1 MSVTKIQGGTIFL
14 NGQLVKTDLLIEN
27 GKIAAIGNELSAA
40 DTIIDASGK
49 LVTPGLIDLHVHFR
63 DPGLTQKETIETGTM
78 AAAHGGYTTVGAMPN
93 VLPTPDNPERVAKQ
107 VKANQTKGKVHV
119 LQYATITEGRQGNQ
133 LVDFAG
139 VKKVGAFA
147 VSNDGSGVQTAGTM
161 YQAMKAAKAAGLPLA
176 AHVEDN
182 SLLFGG
188 VINAGKKARQLGV
201 PGILSVTESAQLAR
215 DLMLAQATH
224 VHYHVCHVSTKESV
238 NLIRLA
244 KAQGIRVTAEVS
256 PHHLLLCDE
265 DIEANNSNYKMN
277 PPLRGRADQAA
288 CLAGL
293 LDGTIDMI
301 ATDHAPHAESDK
313 GPDLIKAAN
322 GITGLETA
330 FALLYTHLVLPGKVR
345 LTELLQWLTAGPA
358 DAFNLQGAGHIQP
371 GMPADLAIFDLYKQF
386 TFKDEDYL
394 SKGHNT
400 PFTGWDVQ
408 GQTVMTLVDGQVVYQ
423 RKEN

>member
-1 MSVTKIQGGTIFL
+1 MSATKIQGGTVFL
-14 NGQLVKTDLLIEN
+14 NGQLVKTDLLIES
-27 GKIAAIGNELSAA
+27 GKIAAIGNDLPAA

-63 DPGLTQKETIETGTM
+63 DPGLTQKETITTGTM

-93 VLPTPDNPERVAKQ
+93 VLPAPDTPERVADQ
-107 VKANQTKGKVHV
+107 VKVNQTKGAVHV
-119 LQYATITEGRQGNQ
+119 LQYATITEGRKGDQ
-133 LVDFAG
+133 LVDFTG
-139 VKKVGAFA
+139 VKKAGAFA

-161 YQAMKAAKAAGLPLA
+161 YQAMKAAKVAGLPLA

-201 PGILSVTESAQLAR
+201 PGILPVTESAQLAR

-265 DIEANNSNYKMN
+265 DIKANNSNYKMN
-277 PPLRGRADQAA
+277 PPLRGKADQAA

-301 ATDHAPHAESDK
+301 ATDHAPHTEADK
-313 GPDLIKAAN
+313 GPDLMKAVN

-358 DAFNLQGAGHIQP
+358 DTFNLQGAGHIQP

-400 PFTGWDVQ
+400 PFTGWNVQ
-408 GQTVMTLVDGQVVYQ
+408 GQTEMTLVDGRVVYQ
-423 RKEN
+423 REED

>member
-139 VKKVGAFA
+139 VKKAGAFA

-201 PGILSVTESAQLAR
+201 PGILPVTESAQLAR

-301 ATDHAPHAESDK
+301 ATDHAPHTESDK

>member
-1 MSVTKIQGGTIFL
+1 MSATKIQGGTVFL

-27 GKIAAIGNELSAA
+27 GKIAAIGNDLPVA

-63 DPGLTQKETIETGTM
+63 DPGLTQKETITTGTM

-93 VLPTPDNPERVAKQ
+93 VLPAPDTPERVADQ
-107 VKANQTKGKVHV
+107 VKVNQTKGAVHV
-119 LQYATITEGRQGNQ
+119 LQYATITEGRKGDQ
-133 LVDFAG
+133 LVDFTG
-139 VKKVGAFA
+139 VKKAGAFA

-161 YQAMKAAKAAGLPLA
+161 YQAMKAAKVAGLPLA

-201 PGILSVTESAQLAR
+201 PGILPVTESAQLAR

-265 DIEANNSNYKMN
+265 DIKANNSNYKMN
-277 PPLRGRADQAA
+277 PPLRGKADQAA

-301 ATDHAPHAESDK
+301 ATDHAPHTEADK
-313 GPDLIKAAN
+313 GPDLMKAAN

-330 FALLYTHLVLPGKVR
+330 FALLYTRLVLPGKVR

-358 DAFNLQGAGHIQP
+358 DTFNLQGAGHIQP

-400 PFTGWDVQ
+400 PFTGWNVQ
-408 GQTVMTLVDGQVVYQ
+408 GQTEMTLVDGRVVYQ
-423 RKEN
+423 REED

>member
-1 MSVTKIQGGTIFL
+1 MSATKIQGGTVFL

-27 GKIAAIGNELSAA
+27 GKIAAIGNDLPVA

-63 DPGLTQKETIETGTM
+63 DPGLTQKETITTGTM

-93 VLPTPDNPERVAKQ
+93 VLPAPDTPERVANQ
-107 VKANQTKGKVHV
+107 VKVNQTKGAVHV
-119 LQYATITEGRQGNQ
+119 LQYATITEGRKGDQ
-133 LVDFAG
+133 LVDFTG
-139 VKKVGAFA
+139 VKKAGAFA

-161 YQAMKAAKAAGLPLA
+161 YQAMKAAKVAGLPLA

-201 PGILSVTESAQLAR
+201 PGILPVTESAQLAR

-265 DIEANNSNYKMN
+265 DIKANNSNYKMN
-277 PPLRGRADQAA
+277 PPLRGKADQAA

-301 ATDHAPHAESDK
+301 ATDHAPHTEADK
-313 GPDLIKAAN
+313 GPDLMKAAN

-358 DAFNLQGAGHIQP
+358 DTFNLQGAGHIQP

-400 PFTGWDVQ
+400 PFTGWNVQ
-408 GQTVMTLVDGQVVYQ
+408 GQTEMTLVDGRVVYQ
-423 RKEN
+423 REED

>member
-1 MSVTKIQGGTIFL
+1 M
-14 NGQLVKTDLLIEN
+14 
-27 GKIAAIGNELSAA
+27 
-40 DTIIDASGK
+40 
-49 LVTPGLIDLHVHFR
+49 VTPGLIDLHVHFR

-139 VKKVGAFA
+139 VKKAGAFA

-201 PGILSVTESAQLAR
+201 PGILPVTESAQLAR

-244 KAQGIRVTAEVS
+244 KAQGIQVTAEVS

-408 GQTVMTLVDGQVVYQ
+408 GQTVMTLVDGRVVYQ

>member
-107 VKANQTKGKVHV
+107 VKANQTRGRVHV

-139 VKKVGAFA
+139 VKKAGAFA

-161 YQAMKAAKAAGLPLA
+161 YQAMKAAKAASLPLA

-201 PGILSVTESAQLAR
+201 PGILPVTESAQLAR

-277 PPLRGRADQAA
+277 PPLRGKADQAA

>member
-1 MSVTKIQGGTIFL
+1 MSATKIQGGTVFL

-27 GKIAAIGNELSAA
+27 GKIAAIGNDLPAT

-63 DPGLTQKETIETGTM
+63 DPGLTQKETITTGTM

-93 VLPTPDNPERVAKQ
+93 VLPAPDTPERVADQ
-107 VKANQTKGKVHV
+107 VKVNQTKGAVHV
-119 LQYATITEGRQGNQ
+119 LQYATITEGRKGDQ
-133 LVDFAG
+133 LVDFTG
-139 VKKVGAFA
+139 VKKAGAFA

-161 YQAMKAAKAAGLPLA
+161 YQAMKAAKVAGLPLA

-201 PGILSVTESAQLAR
+201 PGILPVTESAQLAR

-265 DIEANNSNYKMN
+265 DIKANNSNYKMN
-277 PPLRGRADQAA
+277 PPLRGKADQAA

-301 ATDHAPHAESDK
+301 ATDHAPHTEADK
-313 GPDLIKAAN
+313 GPDLMKAAN

-358 DAFNLQGAGHIQP
+358 DTFNLQGAGHIQP

-400 PFTGWDVQ
+400 PFTGWNVQ
-408 GQTVMTLVDGQVVYQ
+408 GQTEMTLVDGRVVYQ
-423 RKEN
+423 REED

>member
-1 MSVTKIQGGTIFL
+1 MSATKIQGGTVFL

-27 GKIAAIGNELSAA
+27 GKIAAIGNDLPAA

-63 DPGLTQKETIETGTM
+63 DPGLTQKETITTGTM

-93 VLPTPDNPERVAKQ
+93 VLPAPDTPERVADQ
-107 VKANQTKGKVHV
+107 VKVNQTKGAVHV
-119 LQYATITEGRQGNQ
+119 LQYATITEGRKGDQ
-133 LVDFAG
+133 LVDFTG
-139 VKKVGAFA
+139 VKKAGAFA

-161 YQAMKAAKAAGLPLA
+161 YQAMKAAKVAGLPLA

-201 PGILSVTESAQLAR
+201 PGILPVTESAQLAR

-265 DIEANNSNYKMN
+265 DIKANNSNYKMN
-277 PPLRGRADQAA
+277 PPLRGKADQAA

-301 ATDHAPHAESDK
+301 ATDHAPHTEADK
-313 GPDLIKAAN
+313 GPDLMKAAN

-358 DAFNLQGAGHIQP
+358 DTFNLQGAGHIQP

-400 PFTGWDVQ
+400 PFTGWNVQ
-408 GQTVMTLVDGQVVYQ
+408 GQTEMTLVDGRVVYQ
-423 RKEN
+423 REED

>member
-139 VKKVGAFA
+139 VKKAGAFA

-201 PGILSVTESAQLAR
+201 PGILPVTESAQLAR

-244 KAQGIRVTAEVS
+244 KAQGIQVTAEVS

-408 GQTVMTLVDGQVVYQ
+408 GQTVMTLVDGRVVYQ

>member
-139 VKKVGAFA
+139 VKKAGAFA

-238 NLIRLA
+238 NLIWLA

-371 GMPADLAIFDLYKQF
+371 GMPADLVIFDLYKQF

>member
-1 MSVTKIQGGTIFL
+1 MSATKIQGGTVFL

-27 GKIAAIGNELSAA
+27 GKIAAIGNDLPAA

-63 DPGLTQKETIETGTM
+63 DPGLTQKETITTGTM

-93 VLPTPDNPERVAKQ
+93 VLPAPDTPERVADQ
-107 VKANQTKGKVHV
+107 VKVNQTKGAVHV
-119 LQYATITEGRQGNQ
+119 LQYATITEGRKGDQ
-133 LVDFAG
+133 LVDFTG
-139 VKKVGAFA
+139 VKKAGAFA

-161 YQAMKAAKAAGLPLA
+161 YQAMKAAKVAGLPLA

-201 PGILSVTESAQLAR
+201 PGILPVTESAQLAR

-265 DIEANNSNYKMN
+265 DIKANNSNYKMN
-277 PPLRGRADQAA
+277 PPLRGKVDQAA

-301 ATDHAPHAESDK
+301 ATDHAPHTEADK
-313 GPDLIKAAN
+313 GPDLMKAAN

-358 DAFNLQGAGHIQP
+358 DTFNLQGAGHIQP

-400 PFTGWDVQ
+400 PFTGWNVQ
-408 GQTVMTLVDGQVVYQ
+408 GQTEMTLVDGRVVYQ
-423 RKEN
+423 REED

>member
-139 VKKVGAFA
+139 VKKAGAFA

-201 PGILSVTESAQLAR
+201 PGILPVTESAQLAR

>member
-1 MSVTKIQGGTIFL
+1 MSATKIQGGTVFL

-27 GKIAAIGNELSAA
+27 GKIAAIGNDLPVA

-63 DPGLTQKETIETGTM
+63 DPGLTQKETITTGTM

-93 VLPTPDNPERVAKQ
+93 VLPAPDTPERVADQ
-107 VKANQTKGKVHV
+107 VKVNQTKGAVHV
-119 LQYATITEGRQGNQ
+119 LQYATITEGRKGDQ
-133 LVDFAG
+133 LVDFTG
-139 VKKVGAFA
+139 VKKAGAFA

-161 YQAMKAAKAAGLPLA
+161 YQAMKAAKVAGLPLA

-201 PGILSVTESAQLAR
+201 PGILPVTESAQLAR

-265 DIEANNSNYKMN
+265 DIKANNSNYKMN
-277 PPLRGRADQAA
+277 PPLRGKADQAA

-301 ATDHAPHAESDK
+301 ATDHAPHTEADK
-313 GPDLIKAAN
+313 GPDLMKAAN

-358 DAFNLQGAGHIQP
+358 DTFNLQGAGHIQP

-400 PFTGWDVQ
+400 PFTGWNVQ
-408 GQTVMTLVDGQVVYQ
+408 GQTEMTLVDGRVVYQ
-423 RKEN
+423 REED

>member
-139 VKKVGAFA
+139 VKKAGAFA

>member
-1 MSVTKIQGGTIFL
+1 MSATKIQGGTVFL

-27 GKIAAIGNELSAA
+27 GKIAAIGNDLPVA

-63 DPGLTQKETIETGTM
+63 DPGLTQKETITTGTM

-93 VLPTPDNPERVAKQ
+93 VLPAPDTPERVADQ
-107 VKANQTKGKVHV
+107 VKVNQTKGAVHV
-119 LQYATITEGRQGNQ
+119 LQYATITEGRKGDQ
-133 LVDFAG
+133 LVDFTG
-139 VKKVGAFA
+139 VKKAGAFA

-161 YQAMKAAKAAGLPLA
+161 YQAMKAAKVAGLPLA

-201 PGILSVTESAQLAR
+201 PGILPVTESAQLAR

-265 DIEANNSNYKMN
+265 DIKANNSNYKMN
-277 PPLRGRADQAA
+277 PPLRGKADQAA

-301 ATDHAPHAESDK
+301 ATDHAPHTEADK
-313 GPDLIKAAN
+313 GPDLMKAAN

-358 DAFNLQGAGHIQP
+358 DTFNLQGAGHIQP

-400 PFTGWDVQ
+400 PFTGWNVQ
-408 GQTVMTLVDGQVVYQ
+408 GQTEMTLVDGRVVYQ
-423 RKEN
+423 REEY

>member
-139 VKKVGAFA
+139 VKKAGAFA

-423 RKEN
+423 RTEN